1 MAARMTL
8 NAGDRA
14 RWLSAL
20 ARQGNLAVA
29 GLIVAV
35 IALLVLPLPT
45 PLLDALIATNLAVSI
60 ALLMLSVYIPSALGL
75 STFPSLLLLTTLFRL
90 SLNIAS
96 TKLILL
102 NANAGH
108 IIDTFGHMVVSGNVV
123 VGIVVFLIIA
133 IVQFIV
139 IAKGAERVAE
149 VGARFSLD
157 GMPGK
162 QMSIDADMRAGIIGK
177 DEAQRRRRE
186 IEEESQLH
194 GAMDGAMKFV
204 KGDAIAG
211 LIIAFVNIIA
221 GVAIGVSMHSMSL
234 GEAVNTYSVLSI
246 GDGMVAQIPSL
257 FVSIAAGIVITRV
270 DSSSQ
275 TRTHL
280 GIQIA
285 RQVLAYPRALLMA
298 AAIVA
303 TFLFVPGL
311 PVWPFVILALGLAGA
326 GQLARFDRGEN
337 RQSGQRE
344 IASQASHAYSSM
356 DSVGASPIA
365 IPLRLRVATDLRE
378 RLEPGPFD
386 VALEREKAL
395 LTEELGLPFPSLTI
409 AVDARLA
416 AGHYAIDVQEAQV
429 SVTDLRAE
437 TALTSATPREAV
449 HAMGGNAPAQH
460 AGEKVSPAASTAG
473 LHGEA
478 RRTPNAAEKGP
489 RAASATTPHAEAGRA
504 SSASDPQI
512 KAAGAASAIHS
523 APAILAAALGVAV
536 RRHADSFVGMQE
548 VHSLL
553 MRAAAQLPDL
563 TGEVQRAVPLQ
574 RITDVIRRLAQEGVS
589 IRHLREICESLV
601 AWSAREKD
609 VVMLTEYVRVDLGRF
624 IVSRYLDAQ
633 AQLRAVVLDA
643 DAEKIIRAAVHQ
655 GAGGSFVAL
664 SPDTAQ
670 SLIDVAALVLQPSRP
685 DGPAIL
691 IASMDVRR
699 YVKKLLS
706 AHFPDLVVL
715 SFEELP
721 SQVQVQSLGR
731 LSLQHPPLRRLA

>member
-1 MAARMTL
+1 MATRLTL

-20 ARQGNLAVA
+20 ARQGNLALA

-45 PLLDALIATNLAVSI
+45 ALLDALIATNLAVSI

-186 IEEESQLH
+186 IEEESQMH

-275 TRTHL
+275 ARTHL

-303 TFLFVPGL
+303 TFLLVPGL
-311 PVWPFVILALGLAGA
+311 PVWPFVILALALAGA
-326 GQLARFDRGEN
+326 GQLARFDRGDQQ
-337 RQSGQRE
+337 QSGQRE
-344 IASQASHAYSSM
+344 ITSQVSHAYASM
-356 DSVGASPIA
+356 DSAAASPIA

-378 RLEPGPFD
+378 GLEPGPFD

-409 AVDARLA
+409 VADAHLT

-429 SVTDLRAE
+429 SVVDLRAE
-437 TALTSATPREAV
+437 IAREWVAPRDSARAMAASAPLQREGEKGSAATSA
-449 HAMGGNAPAQH
+449 
-460 AGEKVSPAASTAG
+460 AG
-473 LHGEA
+473 LHAEA
-478 RRTPNAAEKGP
+478 RRAPSAAETGSS
-489 RAASATTPHAEAGRA
+489 AASATTPRAEADRA
-504 SSASDPQI
+504 SSASDPHI
-512 KAAGAASAIHS
+512 KAASAIHS
-523 APAILAAALGVAV
+523 TPAILAAALGVAV

-553 MRAAAQLPDL
+553 MRAAAHLPDL
-563 TGEVQRAVPLQ
+563 TGELQRAVPLQ

-633 AQLRAVVLDA
+633 SQLRAVVLDA

-655 GAGGSFVAL
+655 GASGSFVAL
-664 SPDTAQ
+664 APDTAQ
-670 SLIDVAALVLQPSRP
+670 SLIDIAALVLQPSRP
-685 DGPAIL
+685 NGPAIL
-691 IASMDVRR
+691 LASMDVRR

-721 SQVQVQSLGR
+721 PQVQVQSLGR
-731 LSLQHPPLRRLA
+731 LSLQHTPLRRLA